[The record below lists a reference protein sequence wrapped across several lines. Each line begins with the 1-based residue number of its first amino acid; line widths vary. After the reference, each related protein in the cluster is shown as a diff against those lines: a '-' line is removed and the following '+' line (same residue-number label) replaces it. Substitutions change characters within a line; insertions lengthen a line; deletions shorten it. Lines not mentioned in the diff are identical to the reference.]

1 MQRAGAERFGAPNSW
16 AVLCSWVSVRD
27 GMCVTAS
34 LGQWATQAAHGSVH
48 LLAGVCGYRC
58 SDLDFGVHSVNAE
71 LQFPACSCWISVLAL
86 PQYCPVIISVVSY
99 FELLPLPCFY
109 FFALFG
115 CWCWNSWKR
124 AAFSSVRGFQHQLS
138 RVLFAQTSAS
148 LTS

>member
-1 MQRAGAERFGAPNSW
+1 MEHPTAGQCSAVGFLPEMACVSQQAWASGQPRLPMGACICW
-16 AVLCSWVSVRD
+16 QVYVD
-27 GMCVTAS
+27 T
-34 LGQWATQAAHGSVH
+34 
-48 LLAGVCGYRC
+48 GVCGYRC

-71 LQFPACSCWISVLAL
+71 LQFPACSRWISVLAL